1 MDFNELIKE
10 LNIAL
15 SQAPNSSEKWISW
28 LIEQLTILSNH
39 IALFLILILTL
50 FILQRL
56 VFLLS
61 AKMMGGKAIYTSAW
75 IGTPIHECSHA
86 LFCFVFGHKIQ
97 WIVLFNPDKRGTL
110 GYVTHSYNN
119 RNLWQV
125 MGNFF
130 IGIAPLFGGLLGL
143 YLVTWFLID
152 DALNLFHL
160 LQFSAFNN
168 LATVQLSQ
176 LTTLNSQIIHFI
188 ENAYLVSPIKVIIW
202 AYLCAAIS
210 LHLSPSKEDLKGA
223 WVGFIIFIVLCLSL
237 MMLNQILQ
245 LTWFS
250 SLKTIINMTSMLY
263 FIGIILAS
271 FLLLCLFFCKG
282 ISLTITGK
290 W

>member
-1 MDFNELIKE
+1 MDFNQLITEIK
-10 LNIAL
+10 ITF
-15 SQAPNSSEKWISW
+15 SHVPDTPEKWGNW
-28 LIEQLTILSNH
+28 LGEQFIVLGNH
-39 IALFLILILTL
+39 LVLFLILILTL
-50 FILQRL
+50 FVLQRL

-61 AKMMGGKAIYTSAW
+61 AKILDGKVIYLSAW
-75 IGTPIHECSHA
+75 VGAPIHELSHA
-86 LFCFVFGHKIQ
+86 LFCFIFGHKVQ
-97 WIVLFNPDKRGTL
+97 KIVLFNPDKRGTL

-119 RNLWQV
+119 RNIWQV

-143 YLVTWFLID
+143 YLVTWLLLD
-152 DALNLFHL
+152 DAVNFFNLLRVSTF
-160 LQFSAFNN
+160 QN
-168 LATVQLSQ
+168 LANIQLSQ
-176 LTTLNSQIIHFI
+176 LVLLNEQIIQFI
-188 ENAYLVSPIKVIIW
+188 ESAYIVSPIKVIIW

-223 WVGFIIFIVLCLSL
+223 WVGFFIFIFLALTL
-237 MMLNQILQ
+237 MMFNQLLQ

-250 SLKTIINMTSMLY
+250 EFKSIINMTSMLY

-271 FLLLCLFFCKG
+271 FLLLGLFFYKG

>member
-1 MDFNELIKE
+1 MDFNQLITEIK
-10 LNIAL
+10 LTF
-15 SQAPNSSEKWISW
+15 SDVPDTPEKWGDW
-28 LIEQLTILSNH
+28 LGEQFIVLGNH
-39 IALFLILILTL
+39 LVLFLILILTL
-50 FILQRL
+50 FVLQRL

-61 AKMMGGKAIYTSAW
+61 AKILDGKVIYLSAW
-75 IGTPIHECSHA
+75 VGAPIHELSHA
-86 LFCFVFGHKIQ
+86 LFCFIFGHKIQ
-97 WIVLFNPDKRGTL
+97 KMVLFNPDKCGTL

-143 YLVTWFLID
+143 YLVTWLLLD
-152 DALNLFHL
+152 DAVNFFHL
-160 LQFSAFNN
+160 LRASTFQN
-168 LATVQLSQ
+168 LANIQLSQ
-176 LTTLNSQIIHFI
+176 LVLLNEQIIQFI
-188 ENAYLVSPIKVIIW
+188 ESAYIVSPIKVIIW

-223 WVGFIIFIVLCLSL
+223 WVGFFIFIFLSLTL
-237 MMLNQILQ
+237 MMLNQLLQ
-245 LTWFS
+245 LSWFS
-250 SLKTIINMTSMLY
+250 DFKSIINMTSMLY

-271 FLLLCLFFCKG
+271 FLLLGLFFYKG